1 MFDVHFLKGVIFHL
15 GKEVMTKSVKRP
27 KFAVLGTGNSGQ
39 AYAADITLKGFSVN
53 LAEVPKFEENL
64 RAIEKKGGIEI
75 SGEAGNGFAQL
86 NMMTIDLKEAIKGV
100 DIIIIGGSAYAHE
113 PFSKTLAHDFEDG
126 QFVLF
131 TSNFG
136 ALRFRNWMKAA
147 GVTTRVT
154 PVESM
159 SLLYATRAT
168 DPGVV
173 ACIGI
178 KSKLPVAAL
187 PADRTAEFLDLINP
201 VFPQFVAADNVWTTS
216 VNNVNP
222 IVHPPMV
229 LFNAGRI
236 EATGGNGWNLYA
248 DGATECVTQVMM
260 AMDAERMALLGLVS
274 NDGIAF
280 KDTFETFYPKYSIGK
295 ETLSES
301 IRQSPIHGSPVI
313 PAPSC
318 IDTRY
323 INEDLPFG
331 LAPWSSIGRQWEVP
345 TPNVDAVVRLVSTM
359 LGRNYFIDGLTVEK
373 LGLQGMTP
381 QDVRQLV
388 S

>member
-1 MFDVHFLKGVIFHL
+1 
-15 GKEVMTKSVKRP
+15 MTTISKKP

-39 AYAADITLKGFSVN
+39 SFAADITLKGYSVN
-53 LAEVPKFEENL
+53 LAEVPEFEENL
-64 RAIEKKGGIEI
+64 RAIEKKGGIEM
-75 SGEAGNGFAQL
+75 SGEAANGFAKL
-86 NMMTIDLKEAIKGV
+86 NMLTTDLKEAIKGV
-100 DIIIIGGSAYAHE
+100 DIIIVGGSAYAHE
-113 PFSKTLAHDFEDG
+113 PFSKALAHDFEDG
-126 QFVLF
+126 QFILF

-136 ALRFRNWMKAA
+136 AIRFRNWMKEA

-159 SLLYATRAT
+159 SLLYATRAVE
-168 DPGVV
+168 PGVV
-173 ACIGI
+173 ACIGL
-178 KSKLPVAAL
+178 KSILPVAAL
-187 PADRTAEFLDLINP
+187 PAGRTTEFLDLIKP
-201 VFPQFVAADNVWTTS
+201 VFPEFVAAENVWTTS
-216 VNNVNP
+216 VNNLNP

-248 DGATECVTQVMM
+248 DGATECVTQIMK
-260 AMDAERMALLGLVS
+260 AMDLERMALLGSVS

-280 KDTFETFYPKYSIGK
+280 KDSFENFYKKYSLGK
-295 ETLSES
+295 QTLSETL
-301 IRQSPIHGSPVI
+301 RQSPIHGNPAF

-331 LAPWSSIGRQWEVP
+331 LAPWASIGRLWDVP
-345 TPNVDAVVRLVSTM
+345 TPNVDAVIRLVSTM
-359 LGRNYFIDGLTVEK
+359 LGKDYFVDGLTVEK

-381 QDVRQLV
+381 ADVKAFI